1 MTTDVFDKRSR
12 YNHQNKKGIT
22 MLDQNMKAQ
31 LKAYLENLKTDVQ
44 LVLTLDD
51 SDTAQKL
58 RNLAEDIA
66 SLHSKVSVIEDATA
80 SSRAPIMQ
88 VINPIKQTAIG
99 FAGLP
104 MGHEFTSLVLALL
117 HSGGHP
123 MKLDAD
129 IIEQIANLEDEMN
142 FEVFISLSCQN
153 CPDVV
158 QALNMMAAIN
168 PNIKTTMIDGA
179 AFQDEVA
186 ERNIMAVPSV
196 YLNGEIFTQGRI
208 SLTEIL
214 SKVDTGASQK
224 QAEALNEQAPYEVL
238 VVGGGPAGASAAVYA
253 ARKGIRTG
261 VVAERFGGQVMDTMS
276 IENFISVK
284 ETQGPKLAAALEEH
298 VKEYDVDIMNEQRAS
313 AVVSAEKT
321 EDGYIHVALESG
333 ATLKSRSVILSTG
346 ARWREMNVPGEQEYR
361 NKGVAYCPHCDGPL
375 FKGKKV
381 AVVGGG
387 NSGIE
392 AAIDLA
398 GLVEHVTVLEFAD
411 TLRADQVLV
420 DKANSMANIDI
431 IKQAQTTEV
440 IGDGTRVTALNYTD
454 RATGEAQQ
462 LELAGIFV
470 QIGLMPNS
478 EFLKESDI
486 ALSPRGEIE
495 VNAKGETS
503 VAGIFA
509 AGDVTTVPY
518 KQIIIA
524 MGEGSKASLSAFDH
538 LIRTPAPLAEVALSA

>member
-1 MTTDVFDKRSR
+1 
-12 YNHQNKKGIT
+12 
-22 MLDQNMKAQ
+22 MLDQTMKTQ
-31 LKAYLENLKTDVQ
+31 LKAYLENLKTEVH
-44 LVLTLDD
+44 LVLSLDD
-51 SDTAQKL
+51 SDTSNKL
-58 RNLAEDIA
+58 HGLANDIA
-66 SLHSKVSVIEDATA
+66 SLNDKVTVIEDQNA
-80 SSRAPIMQ
+80 SDRKPIMQ
-88 VINPIKQTAIG
+88 VVNPAKQTSLG

-123 MKLDAD
+123 MKLEPEVID
-129 IIEQIANLEDEMN
+129 QISGLNEDMN
-142 FEVFISLSCQN
+142 FEIFISLSCQN

-179 AFQDEVA
+179 AFQEEIAD
-186 ERNIMAVPSV
+186 RNIMAVPSV
-196 YLNGEIFTQGRI
+196 YLNGEVFAQGRI
-208 SLTEIL
+208 SLAEIL
-214 SKVDTGASQK
+214 KKVDSGSSEKEA
-224 QAEALNEQAPYEVL
+224 AALNEKAPYEVL
-238 VVGGGPAGASAAVYA
+238 VVGGGPAGASAAIYA

-261 VVAERFGGQVMDTMS
+261 VVAERFGGQVMDTMA

-284 ETQGPKLAAALEEH
+284 ATEGPKLAMALEEH
-298 VKEYDVDIMNEQRAS
+298 VKEYNVDIMSEQKADE
-313 AVVSAEKT
+313 VISAEKT
-321 EDGYIHVALESG
+321 ADGFIHVGLESG

-375 FKGKKV
+375 FKGKRV
-381 AVVGGG
+381 AVIGGG

-398 GLVEHVTVLEFAD
+398 GIVEHVTVLEFAD
-411 TLRADQVLV
+411 TLRADQVLI
-420 DKANSMANIDI
+420 DKANSLNNIEI

-454 RATGEAQQ
+454 RESGEAKQV
-462 LELAGIFV
+462 ELAGIFV
-470 QIGLMPNS
+470 QIGLVPNS
-478 EFLKESDI
+478 EFLKGSDI
-486 ALSPRGEIE
+486 ELSPRGEIE

-524 MGEGSKASLSAFDH
+524 MGEGAKASLGAFDH
-538 LIRTPAPLAEVALSA
+538 LIRS

>member
-1 MTTDVFDKRSR
+1 
-12 YNHQNKKGIT
+12 
-22 MLDQNMKAQ
+22 MLDQNMKTQ
-31 LKAYLENLKTDVQ
+31 LKAYLENLKTDVH
-44 LVLTLDD
+44 LVLSLDD

-58 RNLAEDIA
+58 QGLADDIA
-66 SLHSKVSVIEDATA
+66 SLNDKVKVFNDANA
-80 SSRAPIMQ
+80 SQRKPIMQ
-88 VINPIKQTAIG
+88 VVNPEKQTSLG

-123 MKLDAD
+123 MKLEPEV
-129 IIEQIANLEDEMN
+129 IEQIAGLDEEMH

-168 PNIKTTMIDGA
+168 PKIKTTMIDGA

-196 YLNGEIFTQGRI
+196 FLNGEHFTSGRI

-214 SKVDTGASQK
+214 NKVDTGAAKK
-224 QAEALNEQAPYEVL
+224 QAAALNEKAPYEVL

-261 VVAERFGGQVMDTMS
+261 VVAERFGGQVMDTLG

-298 VKEYDVDIMNEQRAS
+298 VKEYDVDIMAEQKADGIV
-313 AVVSAEKT
+313 AAEKT
-321 EDGYIHVALESG
+321 EDGYIHVSLESG

-375 FKGKKV
+375 FKGKK
-381 AVVGGG
+381 
-387 NSGIE
+387 SSR
-392 AAIDLA
+392 DW
-398 GLVEHVTVLEFAD
+398 
-411 TLRADQVLV
+411 RW
-420 DKANSMANIDI
+420 
-431 IKQAQTTEV
+431 
-440 IGDGTRVTALNYTD
+440 
-454 RATGEAQQ
+454 
-462 LELAGIFV
+462 
-470 QIGLMPNS
+470 
-478 EFLKESDI
+478 
-486 ALSPRGEIE
+486 
-495 VNAKGETS
+495 
-503 VAGIFA
+503 
-509 AGDVTTVPY
+509 
-518 KQIIIA
+518 
-524 MGEGSKASLSAFDH
+524 
-538 LIRTPAPLAEVALSA
+538 